1 MMHTRLYR
9 CRADRYLLRHETY
22 NDAHY
27 RKLHPVSLSARHRQ
41 NCLWDLKSIGYQI
54 GTGFMVGA
62 PFQTTENLTDDML
75 FLKELNPHMVGI
87 GPFIPHHDTQFASEP
102 AGTLELTLYLLG
114 LIRLMLPKVLLPAQ
128 PPSVRFLPP
137 EGNREF
143 SQELMSLC
151 QTFLQQRFAKI
162 ICFMI
167 TRSAPVM
174 NRHSARTAWPKEW
187 SLSDIMLL

>member
-1 MMHTRLYR
+1 MLVFANRQDFRTWLCANCAASGGVWLLFGKPGGPATLTAGEALEEALCFGWIDGQMQRL
-9 CRADRYLLRHETY
+9 D
-22 NDAHY
+22 DKSY
-27 RKLHPVSLSARHRQ
+27 RKYFSRQ
-41 NCLWDLKSIGYQI
+41 
-54 GTGFMVGA
+54 
-62 PFQTTENLTDDML
+62 
-75 FLKELNPHMVGI
+75 
-87 GPFIPHHDTQFASEP
+87 
-102 AGTLELTLYLLG
+102 
-114 LIRLMLPKVLLPAQ
+114 Q

-151 QTFLQQRFAKI
+151 QTFLQQMFAKI